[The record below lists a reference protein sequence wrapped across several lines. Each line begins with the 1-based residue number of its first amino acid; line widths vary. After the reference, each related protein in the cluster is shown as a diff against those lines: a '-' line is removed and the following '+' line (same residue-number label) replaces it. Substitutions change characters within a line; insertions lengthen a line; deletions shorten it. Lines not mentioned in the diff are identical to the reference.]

1 MRQRVD
7 ADGTVATWSEGL
19 LRLFGYQS
27 DEVCGHS
34 YARFYTL
41 KDRQAGLPEKALQ
54 AAERDGR
61 FESEGWRVRKNGRR
75 YWALV
80 VIDAIR
86 DCDGKLLGFAHMVHD
101 LSESRLA
108 RKSPRHTHEQF
119 RLLMQSVADYAIY
132 MIDRKGR
139 ITSWN
144 LGAQRILGYLPEE
157 IIGQHFSCFYT
168 EEDRRI
174 GEPARSLETA
184 EREGRFE
191 KEGWRVRKDGTRF
204 SANVVLNP
212 IRGTDGE
219 LIGFAKITRDITQ
232 RVESER
238 ELERARQQLFQS
250 QKMESLGHLTGSV
263 AHDFNNLLTVIIS
276 SLGLLKKRLPD
287 DERTVD
293 LLQNTLEAA
302 QRGATLTQRMLAF
315 ARQQKI
321 NPQPHSIPDLLRG
334 MSDLLVHSLGPNIAI
349 EYRFPPSLDLVLT
362 DANHLELSIINLATN
377 ARDAMP
383 DGGRIIFSASRQSV
397 TANSPHRLAP
407 GDYICL
413 SITDNGAGM
422 DEQTLRRA
430 VEPFYTTK
438 DVGRGTGLGLS
449 IVDGLAEQLGG
460 RLTLQSQPGVGT
472 TANIWM
478 PVAPAEEIRGSRE
491 QQAPGYN
498 EERYFPL
505 SCRVLVVD
513 DDPLVLNTTVAMLE
527 DLGCSV
533 LKADSAT
540 AALEILAKTPDL
552 DLLLTDQA
560 MPRMSGS
567 QLVERAMALGRPL
580 KMAISTGFTAKMDGV
595 AAQLPRLAKPF
606 DQKDLYTFLTGIL
619 KIS

>member
-1 MRQRVD
+1 M
-7 ADGTVATWSEGL
+7 
-19 LRLFGYQS
+19 
-27 DEVCGHS
+27 
-34 YARFYTL
+34 
-41 KDRQAGLPEKALQ
+41 
-54 AAERDGR
+54 
-61 FESEGWRVRKNGRR
+61 
-75 YWALV
+75 
-80 VIDAIR
+80 
-86 DCDGKLLGFAHMVHD
+86 
-101 LSESRLA
+101 
-108 RKSPRHTHEQF
+108 
-119 RLLMQSVADYAIY
+119 
-132 MIDRKGR
+132 
-139 ITSWN
+139 
-144 LGAQRILGYLPEE
+144 
-157 IIGQHFSCFYT
+157 
-168 EEDRRI
+168 
-174 GEPARSLETA
+174 
-184 EREGRFE
+184 
-191 KEGWRVRKDGTRF
+191 
-204 SANVVLNP
+204 VLNP

-349 EYRFPPSLDLVLT
+349 EYRFPPGLDLVLT